1 MPLKPDYFY
10 RECGNPSD
18 CGWNP
23 MGEGFD
29 LGMFIGMENW
39 IVLFCHFG
47 KAAFPVSA
55 NPAVRVANQKNCPQ
69 MSRSL
74 R

>member
-1 MPLKPDYFY
+1 LQALTKKMPLKPDYFY

-29 LGMFIGMENW
+29 LGMFIGMEN
-39 IVLFCHFG
+39 
-47 KAAFPVSA
+47 
-55 NPAVRVANQKNCPQ
+55 
-69 MSRSL
+69 
-74 R
+74 